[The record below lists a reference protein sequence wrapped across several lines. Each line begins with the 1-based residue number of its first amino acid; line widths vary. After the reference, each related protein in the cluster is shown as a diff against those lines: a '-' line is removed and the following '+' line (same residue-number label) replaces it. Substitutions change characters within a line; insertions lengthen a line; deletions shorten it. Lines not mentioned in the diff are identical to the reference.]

1 MMPRLKGAGN
11 ASRRVSTSPP
21 IPSKTFQW
29 LLLGL
34 LLPLLLPLNGIAL
47 ALGNPTGLHGLYFL
61 MPLSLLGV
69 LAVLLAWPVQRAG
82 GSQ

>member
-1 MMPRLKGAGN
+1 MPR
-11 ASRRVSTSPP
+11 SW
-21 IPSKTFQW
+21 QW

-34 LLPLLLPLNGIAL
+34 LLLLLLPLNGIAL

-82 GSQ
+82 GSR